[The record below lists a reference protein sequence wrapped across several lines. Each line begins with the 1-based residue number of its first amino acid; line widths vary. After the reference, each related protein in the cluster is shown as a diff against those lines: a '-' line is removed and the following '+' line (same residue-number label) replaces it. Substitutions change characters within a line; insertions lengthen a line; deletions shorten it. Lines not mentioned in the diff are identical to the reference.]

1 MSNLVNHLGEPIGK
15 TVDDSKLPTQEQ
27 ILQDPITK
35 KFVFLNSDAYPNQT
49 CIGLTSET
57 DFHGVV
63 YKYGKV
69 TLPEQIVDGEVE
81 EKGLPFKF
89 EYDIIEN
96 NGIPKENFGDD
107 FFKLLG
113 DILYHIIIAQSEV
126 GYDTNDRTNNAEQ
139 SGIQWGIL

>member
-15 TVDDSKLPTQEQ
+15 TVDESKLPTTEQ
-27 ILQDPITK
+27 ILNDPITK

-69 TLPEQIVDGEVE
+69 TLPEVMYEGEVE
-81 EKGLPFKF
+81 KKSDLPFKF

-96 NGIPKENFGDD
+96 NGIPRENFGDN
-107 FFKLLG
+107 FMKLIG
-113 DILYHIIIAQSEV
+113 DVLLHIIIAQSED
-126 GYDTNDRTNNAEQ
+126 GTLEPINRTNNAQ
-139 SGIQWGIL
+139 

>member
-15 TVDDSKLPTQEQ
+15 TVDESKLPTTEQ
-27 ILQDPITK
+27 ILNDPITK

-69 TLPEQIVDGEVE
+69 TLPEEIVDGEVE
-81 EKGLPFKF
+81 KKGLPFKF

-96 NGIPKENFGDD
+96 NGIPKENFGDN
-107 FFKLLG
+107 FMKLIG
-113 DILYHIIIAQSEV
+113 DVLLHIIIAQSED
-126 GYDTNDRTNNAEQ
+126 GTLATNYRTDNAQ
-139 SGIQWGIL
+139 

>member
-1 MSNLVNHLGEPIGK
+1 MSKLLNHLGEPIGK
-15 TVDDSKLPTQEQ
+15 TVDESKLPTQEQ

-69 TLPEQIVDGEVE
+69 TLPEEIVDGEVE
-81 EKGLPFKF
+81 KKGLPFKF

-96 NGIPKENFGDD
+96 NGIPKENFGDN
-107 FFKLLG
+107 FMKLIG
-113 DILYHIIIAQSEV
+113 DVLLHIIIAQSED
-126 GYDTNDRTNNAEQ
+126 GTLATNYRTDNAQ
-139 SGIQWGIL
+139 